1 VTRNGPT
8 LLILEDSQKSQHIL
22 QTMFA
27 DCGFKTVGARSTAEA
42 HSIIARPDEFDVLIL
57 DMDLNEEKTGAQFGI
72 EVRDRLQ
79 ESSPEFLIQ
88 SKFQSIDYYD
98 LALKLGAAVYLDRNE
113 PNEPTKLVQYTRALA
128 LRHGLRPTRPGM
140 VKELRRISSESRDKD
155 EANTRLCRDLL
166 VPQLSRTVGCGFVLL
181 LSDDDG
187 TRAFWNATD
196 EPQQDEIYGV
206 LQDGIFGNL
215 KDRDPQLLDTA
226 ANSPLGTLNARQN
239 YIRSDQ
245 PRVPF
250 LRLAEVEGVRLS
262 LGLFDETVPSSRL
275 PENSLELAQI
285 LGRYMRP
292 AVINHLVEISQAFS
306 DLESQK
312 RGIAEA
318 SSNFCFYVGRE
329 ILNLVG
335 NVQQESSN
343 GDSSNALLPLRALAE
358 ELKESGE
365 LLNALATPADSGMP
379 ADDGELFDTH
389 ALIRAAWDDLSARGQ
404 IDSSFQFEI
413 SGDGAAVRRPDLF
426 QAACYRILLW
436 LTRRAVEYPPGT
448 APGIVVYIDRTPSVS
463 IRFEDGSVRL
473 ERPFRKRLFEPYAA
487 PYLEPVTSSKDKG
500 RRLGLFLARAIV
512 EAQKGTL
519 EDQSDELPGEE
530 IGHRLVVNLPYAR

>member
-1 VTRNGPT
+1 VIRNEPT
-8 LLILEDSQKSQHIL
+8 LLILEDSQESQSWL
-22 QTMFA
+22 QSIFN
-27 DCGFKTVGARSTAEA
+27 DSGFKTFGARSTAEA
-42 HSIIARPDEFDVLIL
+42 HGLITRPDEFDVLIL
-57 DMDLNEEKTGAQFGI
+57 DMDLGEEKTGAQFGI
-72 EVRDRLQ
+72 EVRDKLQ

-88 SKFQSIDYYD
+88 SQFRSIDYYD

-140 VKELRRISSESRDKD
+140 VKELRRISSESRNKD

-166 VPQLSRTVGCGFVLL
+166 VPQLRRTVGCGFVLL

-187 TRAFWNATD
+187 TRAFWNASD
-196 EPQQDEIYGV
+196 EPQQDELYGI

-215 KDRDPQLLDTA
+215 KDRDPQLLETA
-226 ANSPLGTLNARQN
+226 GNSPLGTLNARRN
-239 YIRSDQ
+239 YIRSEQ
-245 PRVPF
+245 TQVPF

-275 PENSLELAQI
+275 PENSIELAQI

-312 RGIAEA
+312 RGIAKA
-318 SSNFCFYVGRE
+318 SSNFCLYVGRE
-329 ILNLVG
+329 ILNLLK
-335 NVQQESSN
+335 NAQQESSN
-343 GDSSNALLPLRALAE
+343 GNSSNTLLPLRALAE

-379 ADDGELFDTH
+379 ADDGELFDAH

-404 IDSSFQFEI
+404 IDASFQFEI
-413 SGDGAAVRRPDLF
+413 SGNGAAVRRPDLV

-448 APGIVVYIDRTPSVS
+448 RPGIVVYIDHTPSVT

-473 ERPFRKRLFEPYAA
+473 EKPLRRLFFAPYAA

-500 RRLGLFLARAIV
+500 RRFGLFLARAIV

-519 EDQSDELPGEE
+519 EDHSDELPGNE
-530 IGHRLVVNLPYAR
+530 IGHRLVVNLPYA